1 MTSTLSKTKQACL
14 RVIPLGGLHEIG
26 KNTCVF
32 EYGDDLML
40 VDAGLA
46 FPSDGMHGVNVVMP
60 DTSFLRENQSR
71 IRGMIVTHGHEDH
84 IGGIAHHLKHFDI
97 PVIYGPRL
105 ALSMLTGKM
114 DEAGVTDRTT
124 LQTVGPRD
132 VVKVG
137 QHFSVEFI
145 RNTHSMADSFS
156 LAISTPVGTVIFT
169 GDFKFDHTPVDGEH
183 FDLARLAHYGDQG
196 VLCLFSDSTNAEVPG
211 YCPPERS
218 VFPNL
223 DRHIAEAE
231 GRVIITTFASS
242 IHRVSMILELALKN
256 GRKVGLLGRSM
267 LNVIAKARELG
278 YMRAPDELFVP
289 IKQINDVPDR
299 ETLLLMTGSQG
310 EPLAALS
317 RISRGD
323 HPQVKVKTSDT
334 IIFSASPIPGNTIS
348 VVNTIDKLMIL
359 GAKVVY
365 GKGEGIHVSGHGF
378 QEDQKL
384 MLALTR
390 PKYFV
395 PVHGEHRMLV
405 RHARTGHSM
414 GVHENNTLII
424 NNGDVVE
431 LTPDSMR
438 KGDPVKAGIELLDQS
453 RNGIV
458 DARVL
463 KERQQLAVDGIVTIL
478 AAISTDGAMVAP
490 PRVNLRGVVTTAD
503 ARKMSLWTERE
514 IKWVLENR
522 WKQLCRNVDGAS
534 PEVDW
539 MGVQREVEVG
549 LGRRMRREMQVEPLI
564 LCLVQP
570 APGGTPVTRVGLM
583 QSLILVRCLAVV
595 AVAVVMV
602 VPAEIAGMAMSGVIA
617 MQPRLG
623 CCPPVSLE
631 HHLQLR
637 QCLRLCR
644 LQRQLLRKNLLRQRR
659 RWPFPVHQSQRCLL
673 AVPVVVV
680 QLRRRDRQ
688 ANPNLSSQRGWL
700 LWLSSGDGTVEDSSV
715 SPSLITTRS
724 SPASNRLSSA
734 TTSLFVDFVE
744 VSLVPCCKLL

>member
-1 MTSTLSKTKQACL
+1 MANNARSSKGQEPCL

-46 FPSDGMHGVNVVMP
+46 FPSDGMHGVNVVLP
-60 DTSFLRENQSR
+60 DTSFLRENQKR

-84 IGGIAHHLKHFDI
+84 IGGIAHHLKHFNI

-114 DEAGVTDRTT
+114 DEAGVRDRTT

-169 GDFKFDHTPVDGEH
+169 GDFKFDHTPVDGEN
-183 FDLARLAHYGDQG
+183 FDMARLAHHGDKG
-196 VLCLFSDSTNAEVPG
+196 VLCLFSDSTNSEVPG
-211 YCPPERS
+211 FCPPERS

-223 DRHIAEAE
+223 DRHIANAE
-231 GRVIITTFASS
+231 GRVIVTTFASS

-317 RISRGD
+317 RISRGE
-323 HPQVKVKTSDT
+323 HPQVKVKTTDT

-390 PKYFV
+390 PKFFV

-405 RHARTGHSM
+405 RHAETGHSM
-414 GVHENNTLII
+414 GVPIDNTLILG
-424 NNGDVVE
+424 NGDVVE
-431 LTPDSMR
+431 LTADSIR
-438 KGDPVKAGIELLDQS
+438 RGDPVKCGVELLDQS

-463 KERQQLAVDGIVTIL
+463 KERQQMAVDGVVTIL
-478 AAISTDGAMVAP
+478 TAISTDGAMAAT
-490 PRVNLRGVVTTAD
+490 PRVNLRGVVSTA
-503 ARKMSLWTERE
+503 ASRKLSLWTERE
-514 IKWVLENR
+514 ISWVLENK
-522 WKQLCRNVDGAS
+522 WKQLCRHTGGTA

-539 MGVQREVEVG
+539 IGVQREVEIG
-549 LGRRMRREMQVEPLI
+549 LGRRMRRELQIEPMI

-570 APGGTPVTRVGLM
+570 APGGTPAYKGRADAEPDNRPVPRGRRGAGLVNGRRTLGGGNGSGTPAPVRVVAKTATA
-583 QSLILVRCLAVV
+583 SAAAAAPV
-595 AVAVVMV
+595 AVAEKSAKKVEAESEM
-602 VPAEIAGMAMSGVIA
+602 PAG
-617 MQPRLG
+617 RT
-623 CCPPVSLE
+623 
-631 HHLQLR
+631 
-637 QCLRLCR
+637 
-644 LQRQLLRKNLLRQRR
+644 RR
-659 RWPFPVHQSQRCLL
+659 R
-673 AVPVVVV
+673 
-680 QLRRRDRQ
+680 
-688 ANPNLSSQRGWL
+688 
-700 LWLSSGDGTVEDSSV
+700 
-715 SPSLITTRS
+715 RS
-724 SPASNRLSSA
+724 AAS
-734 TTSLFVDFVE
+734 
-744 VSLVPCCKLL
+744 

>member
-1 MTSTLSKTKQACL
+1 MTFSSTTSATSTSSSLREEKAQKSSL

-32 EYGDDLML
+32 EFGDDIML

-60 DTSFLRENQSR
+60 DTTYLRENQNR

-84 IGGIAHHLKHFDI
+84 IGGISHHLKHFNI

-105 ALSMLTGKM
+105 AMSMLQGKM
-114 DEAGVTDRTT
+114 EEAGVTDRTT
-124 LQTVGPRD
+124 IQTVTPRE

-137 QHFSVEFI
+137 KYFSVEFI
-145 RNTHSMADSFS
+145 RNTHSMADSYS
-156 LAISTPVGTVIFT
+156 LAITSPVGTIIFT

-183 FDLARLAHYGDQG
+183 FDLARLADYGDKG

-211 YCPPERS
+211 FCPSERS
-218 VFPNL
+218 VFPAL
-223 DRHIAEAE
+223 DKHISQAD

-278 YMRAPDELFVP
+278 YMRAPDDLFVP
-289 IKQINDVPDR
+289 IKQIRDLPDR

-310 EPLAALS
+310 EPLSALS
-317 RISRGD
+317 RISRGE
-323 HPQVKVKTSDT
+323 HQHVQVKTTDT

-348 VVNTIDKLMIL
+348 VVNTIDRLMIL

-384 MLALTR
+384 MLALTK
-390 PKYFV
+390 PKFFV

-405 RHARTGHSM
+405 CHSNSAQSM
-414 GVHENNTLII
+414 GVPEENILILD
-424 NNGDVVE
+424 NGDVVQ
-431 LTPDSMR
+431 LSPDSIS
-438 KGDPVKAGIELLDQS
+438 KGSAVKAGIELLDAS

-463 KERQQLAVDGIVTIL
+463 KERQQLAEDGVVTVL
-478 AAISTDGAMVAP
+478 AAVSTDGAMVAP
-490 PRVNLRGVVTTAD
+490 PRVNLRGVVTTVD
-503 ARKMSLWTERE
+503 ARKMSFWTEKE
-514 IKWVLENR
+514 ISWVLENR
-522 WKQLCRNVDGAS
+522 WKQLTRQIDSKAI
-534 PEVDW
+534 EVDW

-549 LGRRMRREMQVEPLI
+549 ISRRLRRELQVEPLI

-570 APGGTPVTRVGLM
+570 APAGTAPYKSQIVDNPVPSK
-583 QSLILVRCLAVV
+583 QSIKNRD
-595 AVAVVMV
+595 
-602 VPAEIAGMAMSGVIA
+602 VI
-617 MQPRLG
+617 RNN
-623 CCPPVSLE
+623 
-631 HHLQLR
+631 R
-637 QCLRLCR
+637 
-644 LQRQLLRKNLLRQRR
+644 
-659 RWPFPVHQSQRCLL
+659 
-673 AVPVVVV
+673 
-680 QLRRRDRQ
+680 
-688 ANPNLSSQRGWL
+688 
-700 LWLSSGDGTVEDSSV
+700 V
-715 SPSLITTRS
+715 SPSKVPVKVGASSEVNLSNSNAADNSSDTSKPEANHEMPAGRTR
-724 SPASNRLSSA
+724 RRRSA
-734 TTSLFVDFVE
+734 A
-744 VSLVPCCKLL
+744 

>member
-1 MTSTLSKTKQACL
+1 MTVTTAQTKQPTL

-46 FPSDGMHGVNVVMP
+46 FPSDGMHGVNVVLP
-60 DTSFLRENQSR
+60 DTSFLRENQNR

-84 IGGIAHHLKHFDI
+84 IGGIAHHLKHFNI

-114 DEAGVTDRTT
+114 DEAGVADRTT

-156 LAISTPVGTVIFT
+156 LAISTPVGTIIFT

-183 FDLARLAHYGDQG
+183 FDLARLAHHGDKG

-211 YCPPERS
+211 FCPPERS
-218 VFPNL
+218 VFSNL
-223 DRHIAEAE
+223 DRHIAESE
-231 GRVIITTFASS
+231 GRVIVTTFASS

-289 IKQINDVPDR
+289 IKQINNVSDR

-317 RISRGD
+317 RISRGE
-323 HPQVKVKTSDT
+323 HPQVRVKSSDT

-348 VVNTIDKLMIL
+348 VVNTIDRLMIL

-390 PKYFV
+390 PKFFV

-414 GVHENNTLII
+414 GVPEDNTLII
-424 NNGDVVE
+424 DNGDVVE
-431 LTPDSMR
+431 LTADSIT
-438 KGDPVKAGIELLDQS
+438 KSDPVKAGIELLDQS

-463 KERQQLAVDGIVTIL
+463 KERQQLAEDGIVTIL
-478 AAISTDGAMVAP
+478 AAISTDGAMAAP

-522 WKQLCRNVDGAS
+522 WKQLTRNTGGAA

-549 LGRRMRREMQVEPLI
+549 LSRRMRRELQVEPLI

-570 APGGTPVTRVGLM
+570 APAGTPVYKGRADSEPDDRPAPRGRGARQVGGNG
-583 QSLILVRCLAVV
+583 
-595 AVAVVMV
+595 
-602 VPAEIAGMAMSGVIA
+602 AGRHGGG
-617 MQPRLG
+617 RDG
-623 CCPPVSLE
+623 GG
-631 HHLQLR
+631 
-637 QCLRLCR
+637 
-644 LQRQLLRKNLLRQRR
+644 
-659 RWPFPVHQSQRCLL
+659 
-673 AVPVVVV
+673 
-680 QLRRRDRQ
+680 RDRNRE
-688 ANPNLSSQRGWL
+688 ATPARVI
-700 LWLSSGDGTVEDSSV
+700 T
-715 SPSLITTRS
+715 TTRS
-724 SPASNRLSSA
+724 AAVEAKSAPVKEPVAAASKAPAPAPAKEPAPAAAAPSVDQDMPAGRTRRRRSA
-734 TTSLFVDFVE
+734 AA
-744 VSLVPCCKLL
+744 

>member
-1 MTSTLSKTKQACL
+1 M

-32 EYGDDLML
+32 EYENDLML

-46 FPSDGMHGVNVVMP
+46 FPSDGMHGVNVVLP
-60 DTSFLRENQSR
+60 DTSFLRENQKR

-84 IGGIAHHLKHFDI
+84 IGGIAHHLKHFNI

-114 DEAGVTDRTT
+114 DEAGVTNRTM
-124 LQTVGPRD
+124 LQTVAPRD

-137 QHFSVEFI
+137 RHFSVEFI

-156 LAISTPVGTVIFT
+156 LAITTPVGTIIFT

-183 FDLARLAHYGDQG
+183 FDMARLAHYGEQG

-211 YCPPERS
+211 FCPPERS

-223 DRHIAEAE
+223 DRHVANAD

-289 IKQINDVPDR
+289 IKQINNMPDR

-323 HPQVKVKTSDT
+323 HPQVKVKTTDT

-348 VVNTIDKLMIL
+348 VVNTIDKLMML

-365 GKGEGIHVSGHGF
+365 GKNEGIHVSGHGF

-384 MLALTR
+384 MLALTK
-390 PKYFV
+390 PKFFV

-405 RHARTGHSM
+405 CHSKTGHSM
-414 GVHENNTLII
+414 GIPVNNTLII
-424 NNGDVVE
+424 QNGDVVE
-431 LTPDSMR
+431 LTSSSLR

-463 KERQQLAVDGIVTIL
+463 KERQQLAEDGVVTIL
-478 AAISTDGAMVAP
+478 SAISTDGAMVAP
-490 PRVNLRGVVTTAD
+490 PRVSLRGVVTTAD
-503 ARKMSLWTERE
+503 TRKMSLWTERE
-514 IKWVLENR
+514 ISWVLENR
-522 WKQLCRNVDGAS
+522 WKQLCRNAEGKA

-539 MGVQREVEVG
+539 MGIQREVEVG
-549 LGRRMRREMQVEPLI
+549 LSSRMRRELQVEPLI

-570 APGGTPVTRVGLM
+570 APSGTPAYKSRADTEPSDRSALRSRSEYVLTRRNGGA
-583 QSLILVRCLAVV
+583 I
-595 AVAVVMV
+595 
-602 VPAEIAGMAMSGVIA
+602 PASARINGSSASAAMASRANSKVEKKADSEQAMTAG
-617 MQPRLG
+617 RT
-623 CCPPVSLE
+623 
-631 HHLQLR
+631 
-637 QCLRLCR
+637 
-644 LQRQLLRKNLLRQRR
+644 RR
-659 RWPFPVHQSQRCLL
+659 R
-673 AVPVVVV
+673 
-680 QLRRRDRQ
+680 
-688 ANPNLSSQRGWL
+688 
-700 LWLSSGDGTVEDSSV
+700 
-715 SPSLITTRS
+715 RS
-724 SPASNRLSSA
+724 AA
-734 TTSLFVDFVE
+734 A
-744 VSLVPCCKLL
+744 

>member
-1 MTSTLSKTKQACL
+1 MTSSLHQTASRLNKSSTSKGKEPRL

-60 DTSFLRENQSR
+60 DTSYLRENQNR

-84 IGGIAHHLKHFDI
+84 IGGIPHHLKHFNI

-105 ALSMLTGKM
+105 AMSMLQGKM
-114 DEAGVTDRTT
+114 EEAGVTDRTT
-124 LQTVGPRD
+124 IKTVGPRD

-137 QHFSVEFI
+137 QYFSVEFI

-156 LAISTPVGTVIFT
+156 LGITTPVGNIIFT

-183 FDLARLAHYGDQG
+183 FDLARLSHYGEQG

-211 YCPPERS
+211 FCPPERS
-218 VFPNL
+218 VFSSL
-223 DRHIAEAE
+223 DKHISQAD
-231 GRVIITTFASS
+231 GRVIVTTFASS
-242 IHRVSMILELALKN
+242 IHRVSMILELAIKN

-267 LNVIAKARELG
+267 INVIAKARELG
-278 YMRAPDELFVP
+278 YMRAPDDLFVP
-289 IKQINDVPDR
+289 IKQIRDLPDR

-323 HPQVKVKTSDT
+323 HQHVQVKTTDT

-348 VVNTIDKLMIL
+348 VVNTIDRLMML

-365 GKGEGIHVSGHGF
+365 GKSEGIHVSGHGF

-384 MLALTR
+384 MLALTK
-390 PKYFV
+390 PKFFV
-395 PVHGEHRMLV
+395 PVHGEHRMLIC
-405 RHARTGHSM
+405 HSNSAQSM
-414 GVHENNTLII
+414 GVPGENILILD
-424 NNGDVVE
+424 NGDVVE
-431 LTPDSMR
+431 LTSDSIS
-438 KGDPVKAGIELLDQS
+438 KGDPVKAGIELLDAS

-463 KERQQLAVDGIVTIL
+463 KERQQLAEDGVITIL
-478 AAISTDGAMVAP
+478 SAISTDGVMVAP
-490 PRVNLRGVVTTAD
+490 PRVNLRGVVTTVD
-503 ARKMSLWTERE
+503 ARQMSMWTERE
-514 IKWVLENR
+514 IAWVLENR
-522 WKQLCRNVDGAS
+522 WKQLARQLGSGS

-549 LGRRMRREMQVEPLI
+549 LARRIRREVQIEPLI

-570 APGGTPVTRVGLM
+570 APGGTPAYKPRDENGSSDPRNISRGAVASRNGRPGGSVSAPVKIAKADAAKT
-583 QSLILVRCLAVV
+583 QSAAKDSAQAVV
-595 AVAVVMV
+595 EKATQNPEVPVGRTRRRRSAVA
-602 VPAEIAGMAMSGVIA
+602 
-617 MQPRLG
+617 
-623 CCPPVSLE
+623 
-631 HHLQLR
+631 
-637 QCLRLCR
+637 
-644 LQRQLLRKNLLRQRR
+644 
-659 RWPFPVHQSQRCLL
+659 
-673 AVPVVVV
+673 
-680 QLRRRDRQ
+680 
-688 ANPNLSSQRGWL
+688 
-700 LWLSSGDGTVEDSSV
+700 
-715 SPSLITTRS
+715 
-724 SPASNRLSSA
+724 
-734 TTSLFVDFVE
+734 
-744 VSLVPCCKLL
+744 